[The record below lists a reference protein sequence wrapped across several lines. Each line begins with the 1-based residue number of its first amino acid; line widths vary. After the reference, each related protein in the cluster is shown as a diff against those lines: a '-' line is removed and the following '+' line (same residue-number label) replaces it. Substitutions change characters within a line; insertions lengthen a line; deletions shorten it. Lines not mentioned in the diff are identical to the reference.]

1 MPMLSRELIADSIEI
16 MITAHAFDA
25 MVLLTNCDK
34 ITPGMLMAAARLNIP
49 SLILSGGPM
58 DTGCHQGKR
67 VCYTDLMEAEGKV
80 ERGQMTEQE
89 LAEFEEVA
97 VSGPGACA
105 MMGTANTMNMLTE
118 ALGMT
123 LTDNALTPATSGAR
137 VALARRAGRKI
148 MELHARNIL
157 PRDILTPAAFRNA
170 LAVDMAVGGSTNT
183 CLHLPAIASEAGL
196 ELGLPDFSRA
206 AAEVPHL
213 VLLKPAGCHFPLD
226 FYNAG
231 GVAGLMTELLEH
243 GLIQPDCRTATG
255 RTMGENLSGR
265 RVLDSDV
272 IRPVKNPL
280 SPTGGL
286 AVLHGSLA
294 PEGAVVKKAAVAP
307 EMLTHAGP
315 ARVFEREEEALAAIF
330 GGKILPGDVVVIRY
344 EGPKGG
350 PGMREQLLPTS
361 AIIGMKL
368 GKSVAL
374 VTDGRF
380 SGATQG
386 ACVGHVTPEAYLGG
400 PIALVRRGTSSVST
414 SRPGRSSWTS
424 RRTSWPSVRKS
435 GSSRSTP
442 RCRRAR
448 CSSATAA
455 WSGRPRAARSWSET
469 TSRVQGIRPTG
480 HPAFHPL
487 TAGSLEPSLR
497 FPAPAF
503 HRACQDL
510 RAPCVSARLR
520 RRLCFSATWP
530 IVIEGRSSIRRDHG
544 RISDRTTRGA
554 VAGAPAPEE
563 PAAVRTPNAA
573 GVGRG
578 LRGLPCDALTDT
590 SRPISGASAIRPATA
605 AASAPAARGKGSSR
619 FSRTS

>member
-1 MPMLSRELIADSIEI
+1 MSDSTSPRGPLRSSVMTKGVDRATHRSLLYSMGWRSEHLDKPLVAVVNSFNELMPGHVHLNGLCQAIKLGIAEAGGTPLEFPTIAVCDGLATGHKGMRMPMPSRELIADSIEI

-67 VCYTDLMEAEGKV
+67 VCYNDLMEAEGKV
-80 ERGQMTEQE
+80 ERGLMTEQE

-97 VSGPGACA
+97 VWGPGACA
-105 MMGTANTMNMLTE
+105 MMGTANTMNILAE

-137 VALARRAGRKI
+137 LALARRAGRKI

-243 GLIQPDCRTATG
+243 GLIQSDCRTATG
-255 RTMGENLSGR
+255 RSMGENLSGR

-286 AVLHGSLA
+286 AVLYGSLA

-361 AIIGMKL
+361 AIIGMNL

-400 PIALVRRGTSSVST
+400 PIAFVQEGDPIRIDIPAGTIELEVPADVLAE
-414 SRPGRSSWTS
+414 RQKEWKLPEH
-424 RRTSWPSVRKS
+424 
-435 GSSRSTP
+435 
-442 RCRRAR
+442 
-448 CSSATAA
+448 TALPK
-455 WSGRPRAARSWSET
+455 GT
-469 TSRVQGIRPTG
+469 
-480 HPAFHPL
+480 L
-487 TAGSLEPSLR
+487 LER
-497 FPAPAF
+497 Y
-503 HRACQDL
+503 
-510 RAPCVSARLR
+510 
-520 RRLCFSATWP
+520 RRLVGPA
-530 IVIEGRSSIRRDHG
+530 
-544 RISDRTTRGA
+544 TRGA
-554 VAGAPAPEE
+554 ILE
-563 PAAVRTPNAA
+563 
-573 GVGRG
+573 
-578 LRGLPCDALTDT
+578 
-590 SRPISGASAIRPATA
+590 
-605 AASAPAARGKGSSR
+605 
-619 FSRTS
+619 

>member
-1 MPMLSRELIADSIEI
+1 MAHSDSPRGPLRSSVMTKGVDRATHRSLLYSMGWRAEHLDKPLVAVVNSFNELMPGHVHLNGLCQAIKLGIAEAGGTPLEFPTIAVCDGLATGHKGMRMPMPSRELIADSIEI

-67 VCYTDLMEAEGKV
+67 VCYNDLMEAEGKV
-80 ERGQMTEQE
+80 ERGLMTEQE
-89 LAEFEEVA
+89 LAGFEEVA
-97 VSGPGACA
+97 VWGPGACA
-105 MMGTANTMNMLTE
+105 MMGTANTMNILAE

-148 MELHARNIL
+148 MELHARNTL

-265 RVLDSDV
+265 RVLDFDV
-272 IRPVKNPL
+272 IRPVTNPL

-307 EMLTHAGP
+307 EMMTHRGP
-315 ARVFEREEEALAAIF
+315 ARVFEQEEAALAAIF
-330 GGKILPGDVVVIRY
+330 GGKILPGDGVVIRY

-361 AIIGMKL
+361 AIIGMNL

-400 PIALVRRGTSSVST
+400 PIALVREGDLIRIDIPAGTIELDV
-414 SRPGRSSWTS
+414 PADVLAE
-424 RRTSWPSVRKS
+424 RRKEWKLPEH
-435 GSSRSTP
+435 
-442 RCRRAR
+442 
-448 CSSATAA
+448 TALPK
-455 WSGRPRAARSWSET
+455 GT
-469 TSRVQGIRPTG
+469 
-480 HPAFHPL
+480 L
-487 TAGSLEPSLR
+487 LER
-497 FPAPAF
+497 Y
-503 HRACQDL
+503 
-510 RAPCVSARLR
+510 
-520 RRLCFSATWP
+520 RRLVGPA
-530 IVIEGRSSIRRDHG
+530 
-544 RISDRTTRGA
+544 TRGA
-554 VAGAPAPEE
+554 VLE
-563 PAAVRTPNAA
+563 
-573 GVGRG
+573 
-578 LRGLPCDALTDT
+578 
-590 SRPISGASAIRPATA
+590 
-605 AASAPAARGKGSSR
+605 
-619 FSRTS
+619 

>member
-1 MPMLSRELIADSIEI
+1 MAHSDSPRGPLRSSVMTKGVDRATHRSLLYSMGWRAEHLDKPLVAVVNSFNELMPGHVHLNGLCQAIKLGIAEAGGTPLEFPTIAVCDGLATGHKGMRMPMPSRELIADSIEI

-67 VCYTDLMEAEGKV
+67 VCYNDLMEAEGKV
-80 ERGQMTEQE
+80 ERGLMTEQE
-89 LAEFEEVA
+89 LAGFEEVA
-97 VSGPGACA
+97 VWGPGACA
-105 MMGTANTMNMLTE
+105 MMGTANTMNILAE

-148 MELHARNIL
+148 MELHARNTL

-265 RVLDSDV
+265 RVLDFDV
-272 IRPVKNPL
+272 IRPVTNPL

-307 EMLTHAGP
+307 EMMTHRGP
-315 ARVFEREEEALAAIF
+315 ARVFEQEEAALAAIF

-361 AIIGMKL
+361 AIIGMNL

-400 PIALVRRGTSSVST
+400 PIALVREGDLIRIDIPAGTIELDV
-414 SRPGRSSWTS
+414 PADVLAE
-424 RRTSWPSVRKS
+424 RRKEWKLPEH
-435 GSSRSTP
+435 
-442 RCRRAR
+442 
-448 CSSATAA
+448 TALPK
-455 WSGRPRAARSWSET
+455 GT
-469 TSRVQGIRPTG
+469 
-480 HPAFHPL
+480 L
-487 TAGSLEPSLR
+487 LER
-497 FPAPAF
+497 Y
-503 HRACQDL
+503 
-510 RAPCVSARLR
+510 
-520 RRLCFSATWP
+520 RRLVGPA
-530 IVIEGRSSIRRDHG
+530 
-544 RISDRTTRGA
+544 TRGA
-554 VAGAPAPEE
+554 VLE
-563 PAAVRTPNAA
+563 
-573 GVGRG
+573 
-578 LRGLPCDALTDT
+578 
-590 SRPISGASAIRPATA
+590 
-605 AASAPAARGKGSSR
+605 
-619 FSRTS
+619 